1 MSSLV
6 KLFRV
11 VGAATLALGVWGATV
26 VDKAPVA
33 RAAGFE
39 TLMVPSAAMGRDIP
53 VAFQGGGP
61 HAVDVSQSA
70 SDAVYSGG
78 ITSLPLLLKVARR
91 TKRVMI
97 QNFSFAAA
105 YNLIAIPI
113 AISGHATPLVAA
125 IAMSLSSMAVS
136 LNAIRLAGINKGA

>member
-61 HAVDVSQSA
+61 MRSCCWTPSTPVRTSA
-70 SDAVYSGG
+70 TG
-78 ITSLPLLLKVARR
+78 
-91 TKRVMI
+91 
-97 QNFSFAAA
+97 
-105 YNLIAIPI
+105 
-113 AISGHATPLVAA
+113 
-125 IAMSLSSMAVS
+125 
-136 LNAIRLAGINKGA
+136 